1 MAGSSVQKASV
12 RVQLPPHVGGGRGD
26 HLGVGGAVVQL
37 QGQHPVLLLVLHH
50 QLLPPSLWPPL
61 PPSHPSAGQAM
72 FSSRVGSKEKLREH
86 HCERGR
92 GKEEEQR

>member
-1 MAGSSVQKASV
+1 MAGSSVQKASI
-12 RVQLPPHVGGGRGD
+12 RVQLPPHVGGGRGH

-37 QGQHPVLLLVLHH
+37 QGQHPLLLLVLHH
-50 QLLPPSLWPPL
+50 QLLPPSLWCPLLPTNPP
-61 PPSHPSAGQAM
+61 AGQAM

-92 GKEEEQR
+92 GKEEKQR

>member
-12 RVQLPPHVGGGRGD
+12 RVQLPPHVGGGRGH

-37 QGQHPVLLLVLHH
+37 QGQHPLLLLVLHH
-50 QLLPPSLWPPL
+50 QLLPSSLWPPL
-61 PPSHPSAGQAM
+61 PPTHPPAGQAM
-72 FSSRVGSKEKLREH
+72 FPSRVGSKEKLREH

-92 GKEEEQR
+92 GKEEKQR

>member
-12 RVQLPPHVGGGRGD
+12 RFQLPPHVRDGRGH

-37 QGQHPVLLLVLHH
+37 QGQHPLLLLVLHH
-50 QLLPPSLWPPL
+50 QLLPSSLWPPL
-61 PPSHPSAGQAM
+61 PPTHPPAGQAL
-72 FSSRVGSKEKLREH
+72 FPSRVGSKEKLREH

-92 GKEEEQR
+92 GKEEKQR

>member
-12 RVQLPPHVGGGRGD
+12 RVQLPPHVSGGRGH

-37 QGQHPVLLLVLHH
+37 QGQHPLLLLVLNH
-50 QLLPPSLWPPL
+50 QLLPSPL
-61 PPSHPSAGQAM
+61 RSPLSPSHPPTGQAM